1 MTAPSSHIDP
11 TPQYI
16 NCWLPAP
23 YQQTVAYRVQGSGR
37 PVVLLHGLWDS
48 SGLWQPA
55 MEHLSAHYQLYAP
68 DLPAHGQT
76 PPRRP
81 WKLRE
86 VAALLASWMRSLALP
101 PATVIGHSM
110 GGALAIMLAAAEPG
124 LVNQLALVN
133 AAGLPM
139 QLPFLQA
146 FVRTGLNF
154 TDRQTTRYNARY
166 GSPNRLQAP
175 AIWQATHEVLNCDV
189 RPDLKAVRCPTL
201 IVWGMRD
208 PLLPVQSAVALQHAI
223 PGAEL
228 ALLPNV
234 RHQVPRQVPA
244 LLHTILDDFLARR
257 DALDQDRANASYICA
272 SETKV
277 LFA

>member
-1 MTAPSSHIDP
+1 MTAPASQIDSA
-11 TPQYI
+11 PQYTS
-16 NCWLPAP
+16 CWLPAP
-23 YQQTVAYRVQGSGR
+23 YRQTLAYRTQGNGR
-37 PVVLLHGLWDS
+37 PVVLLHGLWNS
-48 SGLWQPA
+48 SGLWQPT
-55 MEHLSAHYQLYAP
+55 MDHLSQHYRLYAP

-76 PPRRP
+76 PPRLP

-86 VAALLASWMRSLALP
+86 VAALLASWIRSLALP

-110 GGALAIMLAAAEPG
+110 DGALAIMLAAAEPG
-124 LVNQLALVN
+124 LVNRLVLVN

-139 QLPFLQA
+139 QQPFLRA
-146 FVRTGLNF
+146 LVRTGLNL

-166 GSPNRLQAP
+166 GSPNRLQSL
-175 AIWQATHEVLNCDV
+175 AIWQATHEVLTCDV

-208 PLLPVQSAVALQHAI
+208 PLLPVESAVALQRAI

-234 RHQVPRQVPA
+234 RHQVPRHAPA
-244 LLHTILDDFLARR
+244 ILHTMLDDFLARR
-257 DALDQDRANASYICA
+257 DTRQA
-272 SETKV
+272 ETT
-277 LFA
+277 AAD

>member
-1 MTAPSSHIDP
+1 MTAPSSQIDP
-11 TPQYI
+11 TPQYTS
-16 NCWLPAP
+16 CWLPAP
-23 YQQTVAYRVQGSGR
+23 YRQTLAYRVRGSGR
-37 PVVLLHGLWDS
+37 PVVLLHGLWNS

-55 MEHLSAHYQLYAP
+55 MEHLSAHYRLYAP

-76 PPRRP
+76 PPRLP

-110 GGALAIMLAAAEPG
+110 GGALAIMLAAAEPA
-124 LVNQLALVN
+124 LVNRLALVN

-139 QLPFLQA
+139 QQPFLQA
-146 FVRTGLNF
+146 LVRTGMNF
-154 TDRQTTRYNARY
+154 TGSQTARYNTRYGR
-166 GSPNRLQAP
+166 PNRLQAL

-189 RPDLKAVRCPTL
+189 RLDLKAIRCPTL

-208 PLLPVQSAVALQHAI
+208 PLLPVRSAVALQRAI

-234 RHQVPRQVPA
+234 RHQVPRHAPA
-244 LLHTILDDFLARR
+244 VLHTILDDFLARW
-257 DALDQDRANASYICA
+257 DALEQEAQAASA
-272 SETKV
+272 D
-277 LFA
+277 

>member
-1 MTAPSSHIDP
+1 MSAPASQIDP
-11 TPQYI
+11 TPQYT

-23 YQQTVAYRVQGSGR
+23 YRQTLAYRVRGSGR
-37 PVVLLHGLWDS
+37 PVVLLHGLWNS

-55 MEHLSAHYQLYAP
+55 MEHLSAHYQIYAP
-68 DLPAHGQT
+68 DLPAHGKT
-76 PPRRP
+76 PPRLP

-110 GGALAIMLAAAEPG
+110 GGALAIMLAAAEPEM
-124 LVNQLALVN
+124 VHRLALVN

-139 QLPFLQA
+139 QQPFLQA
-146 FVRTGLNF
+146 LVRTGMNF
-154 TDRQTTRYNARY
+154 TNSQTARYNTRYS
-166 GSPNRLQAP
+166 SPNRLQAL

-189 RPDLKAVRCPTL
+189 RPDLKAIRCPTL

-208 PLLPVQSAVALQHAI
+208 PLLPVRSAVALQRAI
-223 PGAEL
+223 PSAEL

-234 RHQVPRQVPA
+234 RHQVPRQAPTI
-244 LLHTILDDFLARR
+244 LHTILDDFLARR
-257 DALDQDRANASYICA
+257 DALEQNVISAD
-272 SETKV
+272 
-277 LFA
+277 